1 MFYVSG
7 GAPDQINFLVPSGLA
22 SGPATVIVTNQD
34 GTVSQASTNIAP
46 VSPGIFQLNASGLA
60 AAYVVDATTNTTSN
74 VYQLSGGQ
82 IVPLPI
88 SIPASDSVFLEIFG
102 TGLRAAPEAN
112 VTVTIGTTN
121 VPVTYSGAQG
131 GYEGLDQVNVQLPSS
146 LAGSGD
152 VVVQLTA
159 NGIAANPVNITIQ

>member
-1 MFYVSG
+1 M
-7 GAPDQINFLVPSGLA
+7 
-22 SGPATVIVTNQD
+22 
-34 GTVSQASTNIAP
+34 
-46 VSPGIFQLNASGLA
+46 
-60 AAYVVDATTNTTSN
+60 
-74 VYQLSGGQ
+74 
-82 IVPLPI
+82 
-88 SIPASDSVFLEIFG
+88 FLEIFG